1 MTPIAVSVKQAAALI
16 GLWAGVLRG
25 LIDQGLIPVIKFP
38 SASAKHQGER
48 SRRVLIAVAD
58 LERFV
63 EAHRVT
69 EPER

>member
-1 MTPIAVSVKQAAALI
+1 MTAICLDIKEAAASI
-16 GLWAGVLRG
+16 GLSTSVLRG

-38 SASAKHQGER
+38 SASAKHQGQR

-63 EAHRVT
+63 EVHRV
-69 EPER
+69 EPVR